1 MAASLSRVPRRPMH
15 DRRLSGGTAEYL
27 EVMGDLPSGPK
38 SFAEL
43 TRWPT
48 FLLEKALGGDGG
60 PQLRRRL
67 EAVLQCGLVSHTDFS
82 GKARVEVVPPPPY

>member
-1 MAASLSRVPRRPMH
+1 MAASISRVPRRPMH
-15 DRRLSGGTAEYL
+15 DCRLSGGTAEYL

-38 SFAEL
+38 SSAEL

-67 EAVLQCGLVSHTDFS
+67 EAVLQCGLVSNTDFS